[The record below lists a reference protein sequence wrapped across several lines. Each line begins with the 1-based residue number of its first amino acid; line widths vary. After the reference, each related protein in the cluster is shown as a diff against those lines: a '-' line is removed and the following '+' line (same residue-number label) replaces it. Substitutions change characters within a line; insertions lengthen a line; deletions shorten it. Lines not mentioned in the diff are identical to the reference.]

1 MYIISAKNAETKAY
15 FAKNLIEKLRIT
27 GRLDLVYGFSDLILR
42 PQLKDFQE
50 APMSNPNWN
59 PSQYEMFKAQ
69 RARPF
74 YDLMALIQE
83 QIFSEAIDLGCG
95 TGELSLI
102 LKDTLKIEHLF
113 AIDSSAEMLEK
124 SKKFQKPGLEFVLQD
139 ITTFKPQKKYDLIF
153 SNAALQW
160 LPDHE
165 VLFPKILSWLKPG
178 GQVAI
183 QVPCNFDHP
192 SHTLAGDVAHQLFPM
207 VFTKNESRLAVL
219 PVEKYAEILY
229 NAGMA
234 EQIARI
240 EVYGNPLSSGL
251 DIVEW
256 TKGTLLTSYE
266 SRLSPDDF
274 QKFLITYSAEIIK
287 AVGTG
292 PYFYPFKRTL
302 LWGLKN

>member
-1 MYIISAKNAETKAY
+1 
-15 FAKNLIEKLRIT
+15 LIEKLRIP

-42 PQLKDFQE
+42 RQLKDFQE

-69 RARPF
+69 RTRPF
-74 YDLMALIQE
+74 YDLVSLIQG
-83 QIFSEAIDLGCG
+83 QIFCEAIDLGCG

-102 LKDTLKIEHLF
+102 LKDTLKIEHLI

-139 ITTFKPQKKYDLIF
+139 IADFKPEKKYDLIF

-165 VLFPKILSWLKPG
+165 ALFPKILSWLKPG

-192 SHTLAGDVAHQLFPM
+192 SHTLARDVAHLLFPM
-207 VFTKNESRLAVL
+207 VFTKNESLLEVL
-219 PVEKYAEILY
+219 PVEKYAEILH

-240 EVYGNPLSSGL
+240 GVYGNTFSSGQ

-256 TKGTLLTSYE
+256 TKGTLLTSYQ
-266 SRLSPDDF
+266 SKLSPDDF
-274 QKFLITYSAEIIK
+274 QKFLTAYSAEIVK

-292 PYFYPFKRTL
+292 PYFYTFKRTL